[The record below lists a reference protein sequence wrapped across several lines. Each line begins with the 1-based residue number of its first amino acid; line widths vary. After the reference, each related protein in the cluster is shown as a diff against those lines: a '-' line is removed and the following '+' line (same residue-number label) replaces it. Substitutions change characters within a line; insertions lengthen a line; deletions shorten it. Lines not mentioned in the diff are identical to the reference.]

1 VCLLCLSIGPTPDL
15 VQQIADWV
23 ADSILK
29 KQDSRRRAQI
39 VKHLILVA
47 DVSQDNLFS
56 TCHLTL
62 PF

>member
-1 VCLLCLSIGPTPDL
+1 MSLLGLSIYSIPDI

-29 KQDSRRRAQI
+29 KEDSRRRAQI

-47 DVSQDNLFS
+47 DVSQDSL
-56 TCHLTL
+56 LTHTPL
-62 PF
+62 TPKI